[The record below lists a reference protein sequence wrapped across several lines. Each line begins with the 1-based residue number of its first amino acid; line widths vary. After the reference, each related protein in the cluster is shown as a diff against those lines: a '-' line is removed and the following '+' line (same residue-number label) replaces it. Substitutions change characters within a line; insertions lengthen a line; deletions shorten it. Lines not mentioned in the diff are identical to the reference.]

1 MQRISILV
9 ATAALMML
17 GALNTA
23 HAAGDPA
30 AGKEKS
36 QTCAAC
42 HGEKGN
48 SQNAMYPKLAGQHP
62 SYLYQTLKEYKSG
75 KRENAIMSGQVSGL
89 SDEDMRDLAAYYG
102 SLEGDLYTLPLN
114 DGGQ

>member
-1 MQRISILV
+1 MQRIPAII
-9 ATAALMML
+9 ATAMLALTPL
-17 GALNTA
+17 TAA

-48 SQNAMYPKLAGQHP
+48 ADNPMYPKLAGQHP
-62 SYLYQTLKEYKSG
+62 SYLYQALRQYKTG
-75 KRENAIMSGQVSGL
+75 ARENAIMSGQVGNL
-89 SDEDMRDLAAYYG
+89 SEQDMRDLAAYYA
-102 SLEGDLYTLPLN
+102 SLEGDLHTLELE
-114 DGGQ
+114 

>member
-1 MQRISILV
+1 MQRISV
-9 ATAALMML
+9 FFATAALVML
-17 GALNTA
+17 ATLNTA
-23 HAAGDPA
+23 HAAGDPE

-102 SLEGDLYTLPLN
+102 SLEGDLYTLPLR

>member
-1 MQRISILV
+1 MQRISVLF

-17 GALNTA
+17 VTLNTA
-23 HAAGDPA
+23 HAAGDPE

-36 QTCAAC
+36 QTCASC

-48 SQNAMYPKLAGQHP
+48 SDNAQYPKLAGQHP
-62 SYLYQTLKEYKSG
+62 SYLYITLKEYKSG
-75 KRENAIMSGQVSGL
+75 KRENGVMRGQVAEL
-89 SDEDMRDLAAYYG
+89 SDEDMRDLAAFYG
-102 SLEGDLYTLPLN
+102 SLEGDLYTLPLR

>member
-1 MQRISILV
+1 MQRISV
-9 ATAALMML
+9 FFATAALMML
-17 GALNTA
+17 ATLNTA
-23 HAAGDPA
+23 HAAGDPE

-36 QTCAAC
+36 QTCASC

-48 SQNAMYPKLAGQHP
+48 SDNAQYPKLAGQHP
-62 SYLYQTLKEYKSG
+62 SYIYVTLKEYKSG
-75 KRENAIMSGQVSGL
+75 ERENAIMSGQVAEL

-102 SLEGDLYTLPLN
+102 SLEGDLHTLPLR